1 MAGATIANVWKAPI
15 GVTPGVAG
23 DATAPFALGTVSL
36 ITPPAATSRV
46 IAKFCRVGATG
57 VAAGATAGI
66 GTDGVTT
73 TAGAGNTFTN
83 DTGVALV
90 TGDYAWLTTGQTTS
104 LVADEPGTFAGADSS
119 RVWRLAKP
127 DDEPAYPLDA
137 ITVLPSGSLG
147 KFTKIT
153 GDVEP
158 GAKVGDWTNDTGVK
172 LVDGDYAW
180 LTKDPAPPEA
190 AQLPAAPPKRGA
202 KAGETDDERKLRE
215 AEEAEYQKAERDRN
229 KKTHS

>member
-1 MAGATIANVWKAPI
+1 V
-15 GVTPGVAG
+15 V
-23 DATAPFALGTVSL
+23 
-36 ITPPAATSRV
+36 
-46 IAKFCRVGATG
+46 AKFCRVGATG
-57 VAAGATAGI
+57 IAAAATAGI

-90 TGDYAWLTTGQTTS
+90 TGDYAWLTTGQTTT
-104 LVADEPGTFAGADSS
+104 LAADEPGTFAGANPSQ
-119 RVWRLAKP
+119 VWRLANP
-127 DDEPAYPLDA
+127 GDEPAYPLDA

-180 LTKDPAPPEA
+180 LTKAPPEA

-215 AEEAEYQKAERDRN
+215 AEEAEYQKAEAERASR
-229 KKTHS
+229 KTHGRA